1 MAYVLTEEDKS
12 NVFTVSRILGYASGW
27 EDIHNPYL
35 ILQALTTNSYVN
47 EHRDG
52 LDNGVL
58 AFYGDRVIEWY
69 VTRKLMDRF
78 SFEGKE
84 MPWLV
89 SRFHKK
95 EYTDTKSK
103 LVCRKN
109 LARIASSYHLENYIR
124 TGKGSANTEKDS
136 TNVLGEL
143 REALAGAFAIDSSYG
158 IHDSQNSNSPWY
170 NLPTSIASLCG
181 SPTQINQNRLPDLMT
196 MDYERIDKV
205 IGGFLDIEH
214 FLDKEALEGSLNGF
228 YYY

>member
-1 MAYVLTEEDKS
+1 MVYTLTNQEKS
-12 NVFTVSRILGYASGW
+12 DVFDVAKILGYSSRW

-35 ILQALTTNSYVN
+35 ILQALTTNSYAN
-47 EHRDG
+47 EHRDA

-124 TGKGSANTEKDS
+124 TGKGSAKAEKDS
-136 TNVLGEL
+136 INVLGEL
-143 REALAGAFAIDSSYG
+143 MEALVGAFAIDSSYG
-158 IHDSQNSNSPWY
+158 IQDSQNLNSPWP

-181 SPTQINQNRLPDLMT
+181 SSTQCNQNRLPDLMT

-205 IGGFLDIEH
+205 IRGFLDIDH
-214 FLDKEALEGSLNGF
+214 LVDKEAREGKA
-228 YYY
+228 

>member
-35 ILQALTTNSYVN
+35 ILQALTTNSYAN

-52 LDNGVL
+52 LANGVL

-69 VTRKLMDRF
+69 VTRRLMDCF
-78 SFEGKE
+78 SSEGE
-84 MPWLV
+84 DTPWLV
-89 SRFHKK
+89 SKFHKK

-103 LVCRKN
+103 LVCREN
-109 LARIASSYHLENYIR
+109 LARIASYYDLENYIR
-124 TGKGSANTEKDS
+124 TGKGSAKAEKDS
-136 TNVLGEL
+136 TDVLGEL
-143 REALAGAFAIDSSYG
+143 REALVGAFAIDSSYG
-158 IHDSQNSNSPWY
+158 IQDSQNLNSPWP
-170 NLPTSIASLCG
+170 NLPTSIATLCG
-181 SPTQINQNRLPDLMT
+181 SSTQCNQNRLLDLMT

-214 FLDKEALEGSLNGF
+214 FLDKEALEGKA
-228 YYY
+228 

>member
-1 MAYVLTEEDKS
+1 MVYTLTNQEKS
-12 NVFTVSRILGYASGW
+12 DVFDVARILGYSSRW

-35 ILQALTTNSYVN
+35 ILQALTTNSYAN
-47 EHRDG
+47 EHRDA

-124 TGKGSANTEKDS
+124 TGKGSANAEKDS

-158 IHDSQNSNSPWY
+158 IHDKPNLNSSWPNFTFPIT
-170 NLPTSIASLCG
+170 LLCH
-181 SPTQINQNRLPDLMT
+181 SSTQSNQNRLPDLMT
-196 MDYERIDKV
+196 MDYERIDKI

-214 FLDKEALEGSLNGF
+214 FLAKEACKGKT
-228 YYY
+228 

>member
-1 MAYVLTEEDKS
+1 MVYTLTNQEKS
-12 NVFTVSRILGYASGW
+12 DIFAVSRILGYVSRW
-27 EDIHNPYL
+27 EEIHNPYL
-35 ILQALTTNSYVN
+35 ILQALTTSSYAN
-47 EHRDG
+47 EH
-52 LDNGVL
+52 LDTEDNEVL

-69 VTRKLMDRF
+69 VTRKLMDCF

-103 LVCRKN
+103 LVCREN
-109 LARIASSYHLENYIR
+109 LARIASSYHLENFIR
-124 TGKGSANTEKDS
+124 TGKGSAKAEKDS

-158 IHDSQNSNSPWY
+158 IHDKPNLNSSWLNFTFPIT
-170 NLPTSIASLCG
+170 LLCH
-181 SPTQINQNRLPDLMT
+181 SSTQSNQNRLPDLMT

-214 FLDKEALEGSLNGF
+214 FLDKEALKGKS
-228 YYY
+228 

>member
-1 MAYVLTEEDKS
+1 MVYTLTNQEKS
-12 NVFTVSRILGYASGW
+12 GVFDVAKILGYSSRW

-35 ILQALTTNSYVN
+35 ILQALTTNSYAN
-47 EHRDG
+47 EHRDA

-103 LVCRKN
+103 LVCRKK
-109 LARIASSYHLENYIR
+109 SSTDCFLISFRKLYSYWQGISKC
-124 TGKGSANTEKDS
+124 GK
-136 TNVLGEL
+136 
-143 REALAGAFAIDSSYG
+143 R
-158 IHDSQNSNSPWY
+158 
-170 NLPTSIASLCG
+170 
-181 SPTQINQNRLPDLMT
+181 
-196 MDYERIDKV
+196 
-205 IGGFLDIEH
+205 
-214 FLDKEALEGSLNGF
+214 
-228 YYY
+228 

>member
-1 MAYVLTEEDKS
+1 MAYILTNQEKSDVLA
-12 NVFTVSRILGYASGW
+12 VSRILGYASRL

-35 ILQALTTNSYVN
+35 ILQALTQTSYVN
-47 EHRDG
+47 EHRDTE
-52 LDNGVL
+52 DNEVL

-78 SFEGKE
+78 SFEGTE

-124 TGKGSANTEKDS
+124 TGKGSAKAEKNS

-143 REALAGAFAIDSSYG
+143 REALVGAFAIDSSYG
-158 IHDSQNSNSPWY
+158 IQDSQNLNYPWH
-170 NLPTSIASLCG
+170 NLPTSLASLCG
-181 SPTQINQNRLPDLMT
+181 SSTQCNQNRLLDLMT

-214 FLDKEALEGSLNGF
+214 FLDKEALEGKA
-228 YYY
+228 

>member
-1 MAYVLTEEDKS
+1 MVYTLTNQEKS
-12 NVFTVSRILGYASGW
+12 DVFDVARILGYSSRW

-35 ILQALTTNSYVN
+35 ILQALTTNSYAN
-47 EHRDG
+47 EHRDA

-103 LVCRKN
+103 LVCREN

-124 TGKGSANTEKDS
+124 TGKGSAKAEKDS
-136 TNVLGEL
+136 TDVLGEL
-143 REALAGAFAIDSSYG
+143 REALVGAFAIDSSYG
-158 IHDSQNSNSPWY
+158 IQDSQNLNYPWH
-170 NLPTSIASLCG
+170 NLPTSLASLCG
-181 SPTQINQNRLPDLMT
+181 SSTQCNQNRLLDLMT
-196 MDYERIDKV
+196 RDYERIDKV

-214 FLDKEALEGSLNGF
+214 FLDKEALEGKA
-228 YYY
+228 